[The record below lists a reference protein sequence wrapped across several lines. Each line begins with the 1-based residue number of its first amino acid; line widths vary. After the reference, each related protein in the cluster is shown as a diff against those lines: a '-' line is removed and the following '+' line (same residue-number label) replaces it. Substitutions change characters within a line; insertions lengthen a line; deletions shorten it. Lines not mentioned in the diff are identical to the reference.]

1 MRRALRAQCGFS
13 VPELLMTVAI
23 AATLMAMAAPV
34 MTDITQSSKL
44 NGAARTVERELQSAR
59 LKAVSTNS
67 VLRVRTNCPAPG
79 YVRTVEVLGSSALDS
94 SSDRCSPSAYPF
106 PPADNDR
113 ATRPNYDGPI
123 RVLPSEA
130 TVTDAVLQ
138 FSPDGTVEEVVSG
151 LPQAIPSQV
160 TLTITRRSH
169 SKTVTVNGAGKVQLQ

>member
-1 MRRALRAQCGFS
+1 MRRALRAQGGFS

-23 AATLMAMAAPV
+23 AATLTAMAAPV

-79 YVRTVEVLGSSALDS
+79 YVRTVEVLGTASDS
-94 SSDRCSPSAYPF
+94 STARCSPSAYPF
-106 PPADNDR
+106 PPADNDM
-113 ATRPNYDGPI
+113 ATRPNFDGPI

-138 FSPDGTVEEVVSG
+138 FGPDGTVAEVVSG
-151 LPQAIPSQV
+151 LPQAINSEV